1 MNEFTQTPD
10 FQAAIDKF
18 AAMKTPEEITN
29 DRLLANLEPRKQSA
43 ARRAGKWALAAGVTV
58 AMLPAAFNLVDRST
72 TVQHEIDMEK
82 QAQQAQPSQAE
93 INRAVA
99 LEEERAAR
107 EREAVAMQ
115 DNTGTHV
122 Q

>member
-1 MNEFTQTPD
+1 MPLPED
-10 FQAAIDKF
+10 IDNK
-18 AAMKTPEEITN
+18 
-29 DRLLANLEPRKQSA
+29 RLLANLEPRKQSA
-43 ARRAGKWALAAGVTV
+43 ARRAGKWALAAGATV
-58 AMLPAAFNLVDRST
+58 ALLPAAFNLVDRST
-72 TVQHEIDMEK
+72 TVQHEINMEK

-107 EREAVAMQ
+107 DRQAVEMQ